1 MKRIMQWANFKAKGG
16 DVVSYPML
24 VDEAAG
30 GLKIRGPAPQ
40 DSELI
45 SVTRAQGGWADDDGL
60 IVDAIADPAEWTK
73 KKAEVLRLAD
83 QGLDHYKIA
92 AAVGAGVSTV
102 RNWLLVAGRVR
113 KSERAAA
120 STELADRL
128 ILANPDLSAR
138 KLAELLQSQNI
149 RKGKTWVIEARARLA
164 KTGGE

>member
-1 MKRIMQWANFKAKGG
+1 
-16 DVVSYPML
+16 
-24 VDEAAG
+24 
-30 GLKIRGPAPQ
+30 
-40 DSELI
+40 
-45 SVTRAQGGWADDDGL
+45 L